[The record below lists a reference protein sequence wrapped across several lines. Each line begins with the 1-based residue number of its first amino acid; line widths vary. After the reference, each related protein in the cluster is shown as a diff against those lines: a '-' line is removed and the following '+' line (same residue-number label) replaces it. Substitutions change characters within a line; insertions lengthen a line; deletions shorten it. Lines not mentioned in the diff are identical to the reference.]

1 MFLHNDREA
10 FREIVDA
17 ASQSLN
23 IPVAIVEKDYYV
35 TLFLKQMLAI
45 QPNLVFKGGTSLS
58 KCYHLIERFS
68 EDIDLSI
75 FLDNRPTEGQKKTLK
90 QNVLHAADAISLVL
104 SNPDSI
110 RSRRDFNRYEFEFD
124 SLYDSDYLKQ
134 HLVVETAV
142 FIKVYPVEKKQAS
155 SFVHDFLQ
163 KNGYPD
169 LIAAYNLHPFDIQT
183 QSLER
188 TLVDKVYAICDYTL
202 SGTQSGH
209 SRHIYDLYKLL
220 TRVEL
225 SEELKQ
231 LALQVG
237 TDRRDNKNCPSAQ
250 EGISVRQI
258 LTQIIADRSF
268 QKDYETITSVL
279 LFEQIPYE
287 TAVTALQ
294 IIADS
299 GVFQ

>member
-1 MFLHNDREA
+1 MYLHNDKES

-23 IPVAIVEKDYYV
+23 IPAAIVEKDYYV
-35 TLFLKQMLAI
+35 TLFLKQMLAV

-75 FLDNRPTEGQKKTLK
+75 FLENRPTEGQRKVLK
-90 QNVLHAADAISLVL
+90 QNVIDAAGALSLAL
-104 SNPDSI
+104 DNPEAI

-124 SLYDSDYLKQ
+124 SLYDADYLKQ

-142 FIKVYPVEKKQAS
+142 FIKIYPVEKKQAD
-155 SFVHDFLQ
+155 SFVYRFLQ
-163 KNGYPD
+163 KNGYSD
-169 LIAAYNLHPFDIQT
+169 LITEYELHPFEIQT

-188 TLVDKVYAICDYTL
+188 TLIDKVFAICDYTL
-202 SGTQSGH
+202 SGMQSGH
-209 SRHIYDLYKLL
+209 SRHIYDLHKLL

-225 SEELKQ
+225 SEELQK
-231 LALQVG
+231 LAQQVRA
-237 TDRRDNKNCPSAQ
+237 DRRENKTCLSAQ
-250 EGISVRQI
+250 EGISIRH
-258 LTQIIADRSF
+258 LLKQIIEDRSF

-279 LFEQIPYE
+279 LFEQVPYE
-287 TAVTALQ
+287 TAITALQ

-299 GVFQ
+299 EVFQ